1 MNNKNKRFQKQKLLF
16 NLLNKS
22 SRFKNNFNDDQND
35 DRENFIE
42 NV

>member
-1 MNNKNKRFQKQKLLF
+1 MNDKNKKFQKQKLLL
-16 NLLNKS
+16 NLLS
-22 SRFKNNFNDDQND
+22 RDSRFENNFNDDQND